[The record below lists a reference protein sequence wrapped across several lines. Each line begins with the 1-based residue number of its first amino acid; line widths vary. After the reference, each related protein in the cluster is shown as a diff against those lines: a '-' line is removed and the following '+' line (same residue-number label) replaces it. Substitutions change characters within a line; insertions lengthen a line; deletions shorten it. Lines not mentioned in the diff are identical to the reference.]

1 MKTSLKLLYWTPRI
15 LGIVGILFISMF
27 ALDAFESGLT
37 IWQQLGAFF
46 IHLIPSFILIVL
58 LIIAWNYELIGGSI
72 FVLVGILLTPMIFKG
87 NYAMNQSIPLSLGI
101 IGAITFPFIAVGV
114 LFILNYF
121 KIKKKRK

>member
-101 IGAITFPFIAVGV
+101 IGAITFPFIVVGV